1 MTAKTIKALER
12 GVAVMRVLHSDTTFS
27 LQQLFE
33 QTGIAKATLLRI
45 LGTLEREKVV
55 RRCLGD
61 GRYRCIP
68 LMNSADITLERH
80 AQYAAIAA
88 PYLKCLQEC
97 ASWPSDLL
105 VYDRYRMCLAETTR
119 RYASLADNARYKLGS
134 RVDIFLSAPGRAY
147 LAFCGD
153 QEREDIFAYYRS
165 HPPANPR
172 SAYVFRHDIDA
183 IIIETRRR
191 GYALRDPM
199 FGGMDED
206 ITEFDDRLDA
216 IAVPLM
222 HRQHIFGCI
231 NMVWVRKYNLRPRIV
246 CEHLDKLTGTAKEI
260 SAALFDSVLS
270 YSYPEF

>member
-1 MTAKTIKALER
+1 
-12 GVAVMRVLHSDTTFS
+12 MRVLHSDTAFS
-27 LQQLFE
+27 LQQIFE

-45 LGTLEREKVV
+45 LGTLEREQVA
-55 RRCLGD
+55 RRSLGD

-68 LMNSADITLERH
+68 LVNTTDIALERH

-88 PYLKCLQEC
+88 PYLKRLQER
-97 ASWPSDLL
+97 ANWPSDFL
-105 VYDRYRMCLAETTR
+105 VYDRYRMCLVETTR
-119 RYASLADNARYKLGS
+119 RYASLADNARYELGS

-147 LAFCGD
+147 LAFCGE
-153 QEREDIFAYYRS
+153 QQREAIFAYYRG

-183 IIIETRRR
+183 VIAETRQR
-191 GYALRDPM
+191 GYAFRDTM

-231 NMVWVRKYNLRPRIV
+231 NMVWVRKFNLRPRIV
-246 CEHLDKLTGTAKEI
+246 GEHLETLLATAKEI
-260 SAALFDSVLS
+260 SAALFDSVPS
-270 YSYPEF
+270 YAYPEL